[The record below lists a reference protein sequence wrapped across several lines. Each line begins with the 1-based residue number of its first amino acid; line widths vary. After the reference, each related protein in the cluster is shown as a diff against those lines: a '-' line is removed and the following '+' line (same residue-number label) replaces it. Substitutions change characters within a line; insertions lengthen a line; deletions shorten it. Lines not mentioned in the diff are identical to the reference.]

1 LSEVNLQN
9 NQTMS
14 GTLTSSTLESI
25 KSNYQRTLDRIF
37 NAAQKAGRNPNQVR
51 LVVVTKT
58 HPVEVVEAAV
68 LAGAAHIGESY
79 ADEAISKIAQLAG
92 KSITWHMIGHVQ
104 SRKAAAVST
113 NFDYLHSL
121 DSLKLAK
128 RLNHF
133 CKEAGRT
140 LPFLFECNVSG
151 ETTKTGFSAWE
162 ERRWQALLPVFD
174 EILTLEHLKCQ
185 GLMTIAPFFDKPE
198 ETRPYFR
205 KLRALRDFLDKQFRS
220 VCFDELSMGMSGDF
234 EAAIQEGA
242 TWVRIGTA
250 ILGERLSRKG

>member
-1 LSEVNLQN
+1 
-9 NQTMS
+9 M
-14 GTLTSSTLESI
+14 GAPLTSSTLETI
-25 KSNYQRTLDRIF
+25 KSNYQRTQDRIF
-37 NAAQKAGRNPNQVR
+37 TAAQKAGRNPNEVR

-58 HPVEVVEAAV
+58 HPVEVVEAAI

-79 ADEAISKIAQLAG
+79 ADEAVSKIERLAG
-92 KSITWHMIGHVQ
+92 KEITWHMIGHVQ
-104 SRKAAAVST
+104 SRKAAEVSK

-128 RLNHF
+128 RLRHF

-151 ETTKTGFSAWE
+151 ETTKTGFSAWD
-162 ERRWQALLPVFD
+162 ERQWQALVPVFS
-174 EILTLEHLKCQ
+174 EILTLEHLNCQ
-185 GLMTIAPFFDKPE
+185 GLMAIAPFFDNPE
-198 ETRPYFR
+198 EARPYFR
-205 KLRALRDFLDKQFRS
+205 KLRALRDYLKMQFS
-220 VCFDELSMGMSGDF
+220 SICFDELSIGMSGDF
-234 EAAIQEGA
+234 ETAIQEGA